1 MTESSL
7 VKTPIKVDRLA
18 TLDEV
23 RAAVLRCSDPIMGCR
38 EEIPCEIAADVGG
51 YVRVASARLE
61 TSLLVEEL
69 IRGPD
74 AQGN

>member
-1 MTESSL
+1 MQPDLPKS
-7 VKTPIKVDRLA
+7 PITVDRLA

-23 RAAVLRCSDPIMGCR
+23 RAAVLPFSEPIVECGG
-38 EEIPCEIAADVGG
+38 EFPCEIAAEVGG
-51 YVRVASARLE
+51 YVRIPSVDFE

-69 IRGPD
+69 MPVED